1 VYSYLAE
8 AGFYSITD
16 ARGAAVN
23 NGKGSLQSCI
33 SSNGDGSAVGDRWSW
48 IDVFACW
55 RKIKDTN
62 GAPIGSLA
70 LAHAATP
77 VQ

>member
-1 VYSYLAE
+1 MGKALCRVASQATAMAVQWAIDG
-8 AGFYSITD
+8 AG
-16 ARGAAVN
+16 
-23 NGKGSLQSCI
+23 
-33 SSNGDGSAVGDRWSW
+33 W
-48 IDVFACW
+48 IDVFACR